1 MTKRELLH
9 IARTAL
15 AALIGVAPFV
25 PVLVGKLGVDTT
37 VGVWAGVI
45 AVAAGVV
52 KVSQVPAVSA
62 KLNAWLKTDSAQ

>member
-9 IARTAL
+9 VARTGL

-25 PVLVGKLGVDTT
+25 PVLVGRLGVDTT

-45 AVAAGVV
+45 AVASGVV
-52 KVSQVPAVSA
+52 KVTQIPMVSA
-62 KLNAWLKTDSAQ
+62 RLNAWLKMN